1 MTSTPL
7 ATDEPA
13 FVTDYLLY
21 LLAAASEGASAQFHA
36 TVRSHDLR
44 VPEWRVLA
52 CLYDRNGAMIT
63 HLARLALVEQSRLT
77 KIIAQM
83 EARGLLRRQNDP
95 DDGRRVR
102 VFMTSEGQNLVDHL
116 VPMARA
122 HEERLLAQLSTA
134 DARYLK
140 PMLQALLNTLDTPPH
155 SIIDTD

>member
-7 ATDEPA
+7 ETDEPA

-21 LLAAASEGASAQFHA
+21 LLAAASDGASAQFHE
-36 TVRSHDLR
+36 TVRSHGLR

-102 VFMTSEGQNLVDHL
+102 VFLTPEGQNLVDLL
-116 VPMARA
+116 VPLARA

-140 PMLQALLNTLDTPPH
+140 PMLQALLNTLDAPPH